1 MHENVIRIGIIA
13 ITLIVGIPTCFY
25 LDEALHKQAPEAKP
39 FKWGYYFTV
48 GGAAGNLLWALAF
61 IYRALYAQGMHF
73 YILLLLALIMV
84 ISACVNALAMQRQR
98 WALVT
103 AVILQCNPIFW
114 IINAIYLKNR
124 WRELAPSGAP
134 RAAAQADGERVV

>member
-13 ITLIVGIPTCFY
+13 ITLVVGIPAGFY
-25 LDEALHKQAPEAKP
+25 LDEALHKQTPEAMP

-48 GGAAGNLLWALAF
+48 GGATGNLLWALAF
-61 IYRALYAQGMHF
+61 LYRSLYARGTHF
-73 YILLLLALIMV
+73 YLLLLLALVTV
-84 ISACVNALAMQRQR
+84 ISACVNSLAMQRQR

-124 WRELAPSGAP
+124 WQELAPSPAP
-134 RAAAQADGERVV
+134 DAPAQADGERAI